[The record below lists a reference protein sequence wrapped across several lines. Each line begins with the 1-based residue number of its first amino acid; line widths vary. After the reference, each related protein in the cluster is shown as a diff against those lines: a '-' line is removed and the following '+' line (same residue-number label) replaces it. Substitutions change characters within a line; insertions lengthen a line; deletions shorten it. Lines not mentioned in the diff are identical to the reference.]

1 MPIMMSLLQSFQ
13 NFRMK
18 MRNKMKMNTLL
29 SPNTLITS
37 SLHVHHRMA
46 TNKQYLL
53 SRKLKTKLNV
63 LMRQE
68 LWCLL
73 EDAQ

>member
-18 MRNKMKMNTLL
+18 MRKKMRMNTLL
-29 SPNTLITS
+29 SPHPFITS
-37 SLHVHHRMA
+37 FLHHLIPFLHHRMA

-53 SRKLKTKLNV
+53 SRKLKTKLNL
-63 LMRQE
+63 LMRQ
-68 LWCLL
+68 
-73 EDAQ
+73 